1 MRYLYVLMILS
12 SFLGTSLSAQNEAR
26 KSKEDLQ
33 RISERERRIKQIK
46 AVFNQFNQDLPFLPI
61 ENGRMGIR
69 SLEIKN
75 EKLQSWEVSVI
86 RSFMEE
92 SISKSNFD
100 YVEIPEFEKRLIS
113 SIRSTDTSFR
123 LINRDPSLEYLYN
136 FDSIQSVVRKYR
148 INQYISIRIDYDD
161 FFGYIIGVSIYN
173 ANTISALWSRTYIS
187 NEKGLGSPSPT
198 TRTDIGITFLNNS
211 KLTYRTSGGVDSVVV
226 DGISPIAGD
235 IEYAWQQS
243 SSSKN
248 TLMIGFH
255 GGVRYVYIT
264 EPNLA
269 ITQTIVTPK
278 VGLDTYLGFLPK
290 GSGYNST
297 NWINVR
303 LAGDV
308 NINLRDGVFIN
319 TSTSIY
325 AFPTDNFGILAR
337 LEYNPRS
344 TYIGSETRL
353 QLNTLNFGIGVN
365 VKF

>member
-1 MRYLYVLMILS
+1 MKRGLLFLLTLLVIS
-12 SFLGTSLSAQNEAR
+12 STYAQVEER
-26 KSKEDLQ
+26 RSKAELQ
-33 RISERERRIKQIK
+33 KITERERRIKQIK

-61 ENGRMGIR
+61 EKGRIGIR
-69 SLEIKN
+69 SIEIKN
-75 EKLQSWEVSVI
+75 EKLQSWEISVI
-86 RSFMEE
+86 RSFIEE
-92 SISKSNFD
+92 SISKSTFD

-123 LINRDPSLEYLYN
+123 LINRDPSIEYRYN

-148 INQYISIRIDYDD
+148 INQYVSVRIDYDD

-198 TRTDIGITFLNNS
+198 TRTDIWLTFLSNS
-211 KLTYRTSGGVDSVVV
+211 KLTYRTSGSGDSVIV

-248 TLMIGFH
+248 TLMLGFH
-255 GGVRYVYIT
+255 WGVRYVYIT
-264 EPNLA
+264 EPTLA
-269 ITQTIVTPK
+269 ITQTIVTPRT
-278 VGLDTYLGFLPK
+278 GLDVYLGFLSK
-290 GSGYNST
+290 GAGYNST
-297 NWINVR
+297 NWVNVR

-319 TSTSIY
+319 SSTSVY
-325 AFPTDNFGILAR
+325 TFPTDNFGILLR

-353 QLNTLNFGIGVN
+353 QLNTLNFGLGVN

>member
-1 MRYLYVLMILS
+1 MLMILS

-123 LINRDPSLEYLYN
+123 LINRDPSLEYRYN

-148 INQYISIRIDYDD
+148 INQYIYRY
-161 FFGYIIGVSIYN
+161 
-173 ANTISALWSRTYIS
+173 ALITMIF
-187 NEKGLGSPSPT
+187 LG
-198 TRTDIGITFLNNS
+198 
-211 KLTYRTSGGVDSVVV
+211 
-226 DGISPIAGD
+226 
-235 IEYAWQQS
+235 
-243 SSSKN
+243 
-248 TLMIGFH
+248 TL
-255 GGVRYVYIT
+255 
-264 EPNLA
+264 
-269 ITQTIVTPK
+269 
-278 VGLDTYLGFLPK
+278 
-290 GSGYNST
+290 
-297 NWINVR
+297 
-303 LAGDV
+303 
-308 NINLRDGVFIN
+308 
-319 TSTSIY
+319 
-325 AFPTDNFGILAR
+325 
-337 LEYNPRS
+337 
-344 TYIGSETRL
+344 
-353 QLNTLNFGIGVN
+353 
-365 VKF
+365 

>member
-1 MRYLYVLMILS
+1 MLLLLS
-12 SFLGTSLSAQNEAR
+12 SFLGTSLSAQNEAG
-26 KSKEDLQ
+26 KSKEELQ
-33 RISERERRIKQIK
+33 RITERERRIKQIK

-92 SISKSNFD
+92 SITKSNFD

-123 LINRDPSLEYLYN
+123 LINRDPSLEYRYN

-187 NEKGLGSPSPT
+187 NEKGLGSPSPI

-211 KLTYRTSGGVDSVVV
+211 KLVYQFRGGGDSATVE
-226 DGISPIAGD
+226 GISPIALD

-248 TLMIGFH
+248 TLMIGVH
-255 GGVRYVYIT
+255 GGARYIYIA
-264 EPNLA
+264 EALN
-269 ITQTIVTPK
+269 QTTVTPR

-303 LAGDV
+303 LSGDV
-308 NINLRDGVFIN
+308 NINLRGGVFIN

-325 AFPTDNFGILAR
+325 AFPSDNFGIIAK

-344 TYIGSETRL
+344 TYIGSITRL

>member
-1 MRYLYVLMILS
+1 MKFLYFILFSTLLVS
-12 SFLGTSLSAQNEAR
+12 SSIAQV
-26 KSKEDLQ
+26 EDRRTREEQQ

-46 AVFNQFNQDLPFLPI
+46 AVFNQFNQDLPFLPV
-61 ENGRMGIR
+61 ESGRVGIR
-69 SLEIKN
+69 SIELKN
-75 EKLQSWEVSVI
+75 DKLQSWEVSLI
-86 RSFMEE
+86 RSFLEE

-123 LINRDPSLEYLYN
+123 LINRDPSIEYRYN

-148 INQYISIRIDYDD
+148 INQYISVRIDYDD
-161 FFGYIIGVSIYN
+161 FFGYIVGVSLYN

-198 TRTDIGITFLNNS
+198 TRTDLGVTFLNNS
-211 KLTYRTSGGVDSVVV
+211 KLTYRTSGGGDSVIV

-235 IEYAWQQS
+235 LEYAWQQS

-248 TLMIGFH
+248 TLMLGFH

-264 EPNLA
+264 EPTLA
-269 ITQTIVTPK
+269 LTQTIVTPR

-290 GSGYNST
+290 GTGYNST

-303 LAGDV
+303 LAGDL

-319 TSTSIY
+319 SSTSVY

-337 LEYNPRS
+337 LEFNPRS

>member
-1 MRYLYVLMILS
+1 MLLLLS

-26 KSKEDLQ
+26 KSKEELQ
-33 RISERERRIKQIK
+33 RISDRERRIKQIK

-61 ENGRMGIR
+61 ESGRMGIR

-123 LINRDPSLEYLYN
+123 LINRDPSLEYRYN

-173 ANTISALWSRTYIS
+173 ANTISALWSKTYIS

-211 KLTYRTSGGVDSVVV
+211 KLTYRTSGGGDSVVV

-264 EPNLA
+264 EPSLA

-297 NWINVR
+297 NWIKVR
-303 LAGDV
+303 LSGDD
-308 NINLRDGVFIN
+308 NINLRGGVFIN

-325 AFPTDNFGILAR
+325 AFPSDNFGIIAK

-344 TYIGSETRL
+344 TYIGSITRL

>member
-1 MRYLYVLMILS
+1 MRFLYILLLWS
-12 SFLGTSLSAQNEAR
+12 GVVYSGWAQTEDR
-26 KSKEDLQ
+26 RTKEEQQ

-46 AVFNQFNQDLPFLPI
+46 SVFNQFNQDLPFLPV
-61 ENGRMGIR
+61 ESGRVGIR
-69 SLEIKN
+69 SIELKN
-75 EKLQSWEVSVI
+75 DKLQSWEVSVI

-123 LINRDPSLEYLYN
+123 LINRDPSIEYRYN

-148 INQYISIRIDYDD
+148 INQYISVRIDYDD
-161 FFGYIIGVSIYN
+161 FFGYIIGVSLYN

-187 NEKGLGSPSPT
+187 NEKGLGSPAPT
-198 TRTDIGITFLNNS
+198 TRTDLGVTFLRDS
-211 KLTYRTSGGVDSVVV
+211 QLAYRTSGGGDSVIV

-235 IEYAWQQS
+235 LEYSWQQS

-248 TLMIGFH
+248 TLMLGFH

-264 EPNLA
+264 EPSLA
-269 ITQTIVTPK
+269 LTQTIVTPR

-290 GSGYNST
+290 GTGYNST

-303 LAGDV
+303 LAGDI

-319 TSTSIY
+319 SSTSVY

>member
-1 MRYLYVLMILS
+1 MKFLYFILFSTLLVS
-12 SFLGTSLSAQNEAR
+12 SSIAQV
-26 KSKEDLQ
+26 EDRRTREEQQ

-46 AVFNQFNQDLPFLPI
+46 AVFNQFNQDLPFLPV
-61 ENGRMGIR
+61 ESGRVGIR
-69 SLEIKN
+69 SIELKN
-75 EKLQSWEVSVI
+75 DKLQSWEVSLI
-86 RSFMEE
+86 RSFLEE

-123 LINRDPSLEYLYN
+123 LINRDPSIEYRYN

-148 INQYISIRIDYDD
+148 INQYISVRIDYDD
-161 FFGYIIGVSIYN
+161 FFGYIVGVSLYN

-198 TRTDIGITFLNNS
+198 TRTDLGVTFLNNS
-211 KLTYRTSGGVDSVVV
+211 KLTYRTSGGGDSVIV

-235 IEYAWQQS
+235 LEYAWQQS

-248 TLMIGFH
+248 TLMLGFH
-255 GGVRYVYIT
+255 GGVLYVYIT
-264 EPNLA
+264 EPTLA
-269 ITQTIVTPK
+269 LTQTIVTPR

-290 GSGYNST
+290 GTGYNST

-303 LAGDV
+303 LAGDI

-319 TSTSIY
+319 SSTSVY

-337 LEYNPRS
+337 LEFNPRS